1 MITTEEL
8 YSIFKQHPV
17 ICTDTRKIT
26 PGCLFVA
33 LKGENFDA
41 NTFAAEA
48 LEKGAAFAIVD
59 DPDVEKDGRFLL
71 TTDSLKAL
79 QDLATYHRRQL
90 QIPFMGITGTNGKTT
105 TKELVCSVLSQH
117 YKAFATQGNLN
128 NHIGVPLT
136 ILSIG
141 RDTEIAIIE
150 MGANHQNEIGFL
162 CGIAQPTHGLITNVG
177 KAHLEGFG
185 GFEGVKI
192 AKGELYR
199 YLAETGGV
207 AFVNQDNT
215 HLMEMSRRH
224 RLKDIIYYGTRPENF
239 VTGTLA
245 ESSPLQID
253 WKKDAAASSV
263 TSNLTGIYNF
273 ENILSAITVGC
284 YFNLSKEEIN
294 NGISTYFPTNN
305 RSQIKTTEK
314 NTVICDYYNAN
325 PSSMGVALENL
336 ASITGDNK
344 AFILGDM
351 FELGDD
357 SESEHKAIVEKGLQ
371 LPAAR
376 KIFIGNEFFKLR
388 KEPGEFY
395 RTTGEAAIA
404 LRNDPVSASTVLVKG
419 SRGMKLETLM
429 DYL

>member
-1 MITTEEL
+1 M
-8 YSIFKQHPV
+8 
-17 ICTDTRKIT
+17 
-26 PGCLFVA
+26 FVA

-395 RTTGEAAIA
+395 R
-404 LRNDPVSASTVLVKG
+404 
-419 SRGMKLETLM
+419 
-429 DYL
+429 